1 MGTVSWDGEYL
12 VVENDEGAYGTESI
26 WDVSD
31 PTRPEERV
39 RLTEADGLGRIPLTN
54 EIGPNSRTSY
64 VFTPGSEDAT
74 VLDLDAGEVA
84 TRIDLGG
91 QAFTGT

>member
-1 MGTVSWDGEYL
+1 
-12 VVENDEGAYGTESI
+12 
-26 WDVSD
+26 
-31 PTRPEERV
+31 
-39 RLTEADGLGRIPLTN
+39 
-54 EIGPNSRTSY
+54 